1 MATVTVEVHGRP
13 YTVGCAD
20 GQESRVRDL
29 ARAFDGHVRQV
40 AADVGAVGDLR
51 LFLMAA
57 LLVADE
63 SADLRAQLN
72 RLKVEHDR
80 VTQGYGPPA
89 TPSAPPGPS
98 VNEVQHRAALALIAA
113 AERIE
118 RLTVELA

>member
-89 TPSAPPGPS
+89 TPALVGPS
-98 VNEVQHRAALALIAA
+98 AAEVEQRAALALNAA

-118 RLTVELA
+118 RLTAELV